1 MIAGKR
7 PPSVNDLTCS
17 AMPSTTGLSQREIA
31 FNHEVVKRFELYN
44 SLFQTLPF
52 YQVKDTGLLL
62 PFFSSHC
69 DKGTAE
75 HQSPTEVIESFFKK
89 YVPDI
94 DHREQ
99 LNRLFRFIQYI
110 ERQVVL
116 FDAIEDS
123 SFSKVGRVDDTG
135 TLQSM
140 IQQALSSEQSRD
152 AISKQL
158 QDFSLRLVLT
168 AHPTQFYPGT
178 VLGIMTDLIEALKS
192 NDIPSID
199 ALLQQLGK
207 TPFFNKTSPT
217 PVDEAVSLVWFL
229 ENVFYHA
236 LSGIQSKI
244 EEEFAIDPEHQV
256 LELGFWPG
264 GDRDGNPNVTTQTTR
279 EVSALLRRYVFR
291 SYYRDFKLLKRRIT
305 FRGFADNL
313 QKLENLLYENAFNQP
328 ENAKDLQPEML
339 AILTSMR
346 ETLVTSHDGLFVNIV
361 DNLIQKVRLFG
372 SYFAT
377 LDIRQ
382 DSRVL
387 RSVFDYGTK
396 KIYTGVPK
404 GYAEM
409 DERAKLKT
417 LPFTE
422 ADFKCPEDADDMT
435 RDTLDT
441 IRLMKQIQHTNGVKG
456 CQRFIISNCQQAT
469 DILQLIDLF
478 LWSGWKKD
486 ALTVDFMPLFE
497 TVNDLK
503 NAREVME
510 TLYNHPFYK
519 KHLQSRGNRQTI
531 MLGFSDSTKDGGY
544 LMANWSI
551 YKAKVELTALARQ
564 YGINLAF
571 FDGRGGPPARG
582 GGKTHRFYASMGKE
596 IANEN
601 IQLTIQGQTVSSQYG
616 SVETARFNT
625 EQLINAGIVS
635 ALHPNHHDLLDES
648 HKALIANMAEESHRL
663 FLALREHPLFVEYL
677 EKFSPLKLLS
687 QINISSRPTKR
698 NASAKLKLEDL
709 RAISFVTSW
718 SQLKQSIPGFYGV
731 GTALKKMKDEGKWEP
746 VKELYQRSGF
756 FKTMLDNCQMS
767 MSKSDFR
774 VTAHLEKDK
783 QFGEFWKGLK
793 TEFELTKQMLLE
805 LTGTQD
811 LMQESPVEKKSIA
824 IREKIVL
831 PLVLIQHYALNLL
844 NNTKDEELIGI
855 YNKLVIRTVYGI
867 VNAGRNLA

>member
-1 MIAGKR
+1 
-7 PPSVNDLTCS
+7 
-17 AMPSTTGLSQREIA
+17 MPSTQRLTQRETT
-31 FNHEVVKRFELYN
+31 FNYEVVKRFELYN

-52 YQVKDTGLLL
+52 YQVKDTGILL

-69 DKGTAE
+69 DKGAAKNS
-75 HQSPTEVIESFFKK
+75 SPASIIESFFKK

-99 LNRLFRFIQYI
+99 INRLFRFIQYI

-123 SFSKVGRVDDTG
+123 SFSKVGRSDDSG
-135 TLQSM
+135 TLQSL
-140 IQQALSSEQSRD
+140 IQQASVSEHARKKISEQL
-152 AISKQL
+152 K
-158 QDFSLRLVLT
+158 DFSLRLVLT

-178 VLGIMTDLIEALKS
+178 VLGIMTDLIEALKT
-192 NDIPSID
+192 NDITNID
-199 ALLQQLGK
+199 VLLQQLGK

-229 ENVFYHA
+229 ENIFYHA
-236 LSGIQSKI
+236 LSGIQSKL
-244 EEEFAIDPEHQV
+244 EEEFELDGSHHV

-264 GDRDGNPNVTTQTTR
+264 GDRDGNPNVTTETTR
-279 EVSALLRRYVFR
+279 EVASILRQIVFR
-291 SYYRDFKLLKRRIT
+291 CYYRDFRVLKRRIT
-305 FRGFADNL
+305 FRGFADNIA
-313 QKLENLLYENAFNQP
+313 KLEKLLYENAFNVQDKP
-328 ENAKDLQPEML
+328 VDLQPEML
-339 AILTSMR
+339 GLLKSMR
-346 ETLVTSHDGLFVNIV
+346 ETLVTDHDSLFVNIV
-361 DNLIQKVRLFG
+361 DNLIQKVQLFG

-387 RSVFDYGTK
+387 RDVFKYCTK

-404 GYAEM
+404 DYHDQSE
-409 DERAKLKT
+409 EAKIKS
-417 LPFTE
+417 LPFNQ
-422 ADFKCPEDADDMT
+422 ADFKCPATEDDMT

-441 IRLMKQIQHTNGVKG
+441 IRLMKQIQQSNGEKG

-478 LWSGWKKD
+478 LWSGWEKD
-486 ALTVDFMPLFE
+486 KLSVDFMPLFE

-503 NAREVME
+503 HAGDVME
-510 TLYNHPFYK
+510 KLYTHPFYK
-519 KHLQSRGNRQTI
+519 THLKRRGNKQTI

-551 YKAKVELTALARQ
+551 YQAKVELTAMARK
-564 YGINLAF
+564 YGIALAF

-625 EQLINAGIVS
+625 EQLINAGITS
-635 ALHPNHHDLLDES
+635 ALHPNHQDLLDDRHKALISEMADES
-648 HKALIANMAEESHRL
+648 HKL
-663 FLALREHPLFVEYL
+663 FLSLREDPLFVEYL

-687 QINISSRPTKR
+687 HINISSRPTKR
-698 NASAKLKLEDL
+698 NAGAKMKLEDL

-731 GTALKKMKDEGKWEP
+731 GAALKKMKDSGNWKE
-746 VKELYQRSGF
+746 VKDLYRSSGF
-756 FKTMLDNCQMS
+756 FKTMVDNCMMS

-774 VTAHLEKDK
+774 VTAYLEKDAK
-783 QFGEFWKGLK
+783 FGQFWKGLRD
-793 TEFELTKQMLLE
+793 EFELTKSLLLE
-805 LTGTQD
+805 LTDTEV
-811 LMQESPVEKKSIA
+811 LMEEYPVESRSIA

-831 PLVLIQHYALNLL
+831 PLVIIQHYALDLL
-844 NNTKDEELIGI
+844 NKTNDEELIGI

-867 VNAGRNLA
+867 INAGRNLA

>member
-1 MIAGKR
+1 
-7 PPSVNDLTCS
+7 
-17 AMPSTTGLSQREIA
+17 MPSTQRLSQREA
-31 FNHEVVKRFELYN
+31 TFNQEVVTRFELYN

-52 YQVKDTGLLL
+52 YQVKDTGILL

-69 DKGTAE
+69 DKGAVS
-75 HQSPTEVIESFFKK
+75 QSSPTEIIESFFKK
-89 YVPDI
+89 YVPGI

-99 LNRLFRFIQYI
+99 INRLFRFIQYI

-123 SFSKVGRVDDTG
+123 SFGTVGRSDDTG
-135 TLQSM
+135 PLQSM
-140 IQQALSSEQSRD
+140 VQQATSNEEARKQISEQL
-152 AISKQL
+152 K
-158 QDFSLRLVLT
+158 DFSLRLVLT
-168 AHPTQFYPGT
+168 AHPTQFYPGS
-178 VLGIMTDLIEALKS
+178 VLGIMNDLIEALKT

-199 ALLQQLGK
+199 VLLQQLGK
-207 TPFFNKTSPT
+207 TPFLNKTSPT

-229 ENVFYHA
+229 ENIFYHA
-236 LSGIQSKI
+236 LSGIQAKL
-244 EEEFAIDPEHQV
+244 EEEFEVDNTHQV

-264 GDRDGNPNVTTQTTR
+264 GDRDGNPNVNSETTK
-279 EVSALLRRYVFR
+279 EVAALLRQIIFR
-291 SYYRDFKLLKRRIT
+291 CYYRDFRVLKRRIT

-313 QKLENLLYENAFNQP
+313 LKLENLLYDNAFNKQSNP
-328 ENAKDLQPEML
+328 KDLQPEML
-339 AILTSMR
+339 TILCGMR
-346 ETLVTSHDGLFVNIV
+346 ETLVTSHDSLFVSIV

-387 RSVFDYGTK
+387 RTVFDYGTK
-396 KIYTGVPK
+396 NIYTGVPK
-404 GYAEM
+404 GYADM
-409 DERAKLKT
+409 DEATKLKS
-417 LPFTE
+417 LPFAE
-422 ADFKCPEDADDMT
+422 ADFVCPADADDMT

-441 IRLMKQIQHTNGVKG
+441 IRLMRQIQHENGVKG
-456 CQRFIISNCQQAT
+456 CQRFIISNCQQAS

-486 ALTVDFMPLFE
+486 KLTVDFMPLFE

-503 NAREVME
+503 HASGVME
-510 TLYNHPFYK
+510 TLYTHPFYK
-519 KHLQSRGNRQTI
+519 KHLKSRGNRQTI

-551 YKAKVELTALARQ
+551 YKAKVELTAMARK
-564 YGINLAF
+564 YYIDLAF

-596 IANEN
+596 IANEH
-601 IQLTIQGQTVSSQYG
+601 IELTIQGQTVSSQYG
-616 SVETARFNT
+616 SIETARFNT
-625 EQLINAGIVS
+625 EQLINAGIIS
-635 ALHPNHHDLLDES
+635 ALHPNHKDLLDNK
-648 HKALIANMAEESHRL
+648 HKALIAEMAEASHER
-663 FLALREHPLFVEYL
+663 FLALREDALFVEYL

-731 GTALKKMKDEGKWEP
+731 GTALKTMKDGGHWEE
-746 VKELYQRSGF
+746 VKELYQNSGF
-756 FKTMLDNCQMS
+756 FKTMLDNCMMS

-774 VTAHLEKDK
+774 VTAYLEGDAK
-783 QFGEFWKGLK
+783 FGKFWKGLK
-793 TEFELTKQMLLE
+793 DEFELTKSLLLE
-805 LTGTQD
+805 LTGTTM
-811 LMQESPVEKKSIA
+811 LMEESPVERRSIA

-831 PLVLIQHYALNLL
+831 PLVIVQHYALQCL
-844 NNTKDEELIGI
+844 NHTKDEELIGI

>member
-1 MIAGKR
+1 
-7 PPSVNDLTCS
+7 
-17 AMPSTTGLSQREIA
+17 MPSTQRLSQREA
-31 FNHEVVKRFELYN
+31 TFNQEVVTRFELYN

-52 YQVKDTGLLL
+52 YQVKDTGILL

-69 DKGTAE
+69 DKGAVS
-75 HQSPTEVIESFFKK
+75 QSSPTEIIESFFKK
-89 YVPDI
+89 YVPGI

-99 LNRLFRFIQYI
+99 INRLFRFIQYI

-123 SFSKVGRVDDTG
+123 SFGTVGRSDDTG
-135 TLQSM
+135 PLQSM
-140 IQQALSSEQSRD
+140 VQQATSNEEARKQISEQL
-152 AISKQL
+152 K
-158 QDFSLRLVLT
+158 DFSLRLVLT
-168 AHPTQFYPGT
+168 AHPTQFYPGS
-178 VLGIMTDLIEALKS
+178 VLGIMNDLIEALKT

-199 ALLQQLGK
+199 VLLQQLGK
-207 TPFFNKTSPT
+207 TPFLNKTSPT

-229 ENVFYHA
+229 ENIFYHA
-236 LSGIQSKI
+236 LSGIQAKL
-244 EEEFAIDPEHQV
+244 EEEFEVDNTHQV

-264 GDRDGNPNVTTQTTR
+264 GDRDGNPNVNSETTK
-279 EVSALLRRYVFR
+279 EVAALLRQIIFR
-291 SYYRDFKLLKRRIT
+291 CYYRDFRVLKRRIT

-313 QKLENLLYENAFNQP
+313 LKLENLLYDNAFNKQSNP
-328 ENAKDLQPEML
+328 KDLQPEML
-339 AILTSMR
+339 TILCGMR
-346 ETLVTSHDGLFVNIV
+346 ETLVTSHDSLFVSIV

-387 RSVFDYGTK
+387 RTVFDYGTK
-396 KIYTGVPK
+396 NIYTGVPK
-404 GYAEM
+404 GYADM
-409 DERAKLKT
+409 DEATKLKS
-417 LPFTE
+417 LPFAE
-422 ADFKCPEDADDMT
+422 ADFVCPADADDMT

-441 IRLMKQIQHTNGVKG
+441 IRLMRQIQHENGVKG
-456 CQRFIISNCQQAT
+456 CQRFIISNCQQAS

-486 ALTVDFMPLFE
+486 KLTVDFMPLFE

-503 NAREVME
+503 HASGVME
-510 TLYNHPFYK
+510 TLYTHPFYK
-519 KHLQSRGNRQTI
+519 KHLKSRGNRQTI

-551 YKAKVELTALARQ
+551 YKAKVELTAMARK
-564 YGINLAF
+564 YDIDLAF

-596 IANEN
+596 IANEH
-601 IQLTIQGQTVSSQYG
+601 IELTIQGQTVSSQYG
-616 SVETARFNT
+616 SIETARFNT
-625 EQLINAGIVS
+625 EQLINAGIIS
-635 ALHPNHHDLLDES
+635 ALHPNHKDLLDNK
-648 HKALIANMAEESHRL
+648 HKALIAEMAEASHER
-663 FLALREHPLFVEYL
+663 FLALREDALFVEYL

-731 GTALKKMKDEGKWEP
+731 GTALKTMKDGGHWEEI
-746 VKELYQRSGF
+746 KELYQNSGF
-756 FKTMLDNCQMS
+756 FKTMLDNCMMS

-774 VTAHLEKDK
+774 VTAYLEGDAK
-783 QFGEFWKGLK
+783 FGKFWKGLK
-793 TEFELTKQMLLE
+793 NEFELTKSLLLE
-805 LTGTQD
+805 LTGTTM
-811 LMQESPVEKKSIA
+811 LMEESPVERRSIA

-831 PLVLIQHYALNLL
+831 PLVIVQHYALQCL
-844 NNTKDEELIGI
+844 NHTKDEELIGI